1 MEKESKIVQSVMMSW
16 RDAKDEKKHRGEKI
30 ASAIERVM
38 MLKNGFYSLR

>member
-1 MEKESKIVQSVMMSW
+1 MMSW
-16 RDAKDEKKHRGEKI
+16 KDAKEEKKHRGEKL